1 MLDIRFS
8 SALQAMLYLAAA
20 AEGDNPTVSSGRLA
34 EALGTNAS
42 VVRKLL
48 VPLGVHGLVESSRGR
63 SGGARLAR
71 PAGEITLAEIY
82 RCAVGEKPLWACRP
96 ESEHVCPV
104 TTNAAEYF
112 ARLTAEVEGAVLQ
125 SLGYRTLTD
134 ALREMRGLDQTL
146 PSRRGTP

>member
-20 AEGDNPTVSSGRLA
+20 AEGDSPTVSSGRLA

-104 TTNAAEYF
+104 TTNATEYF
-112 ARLTAEVEGAVLQ
+112 ARLTAEVERAVQ
-125 SLGYRTLTD
+125 ASLDGRTLID
-134 ALREMRGLDQTL
+134 ALREMRELHREG
-146 PSRRGTP
+146 SSAR

>member
-8 SALQAMLYLAAA
+8 SVLRAMLYLAAA
-20 AEGDNPTVSSGRLA
+20 AEGDEPTVSSGRLA
-34 EALGTNAS
+34 DALDTNPS
-42 VVRKLL
+42 LVRKLL
-48 VPLGVHGLVESSRGR
+48 VPLNAGGLVESTRGR
-63 SGGARLAR
+63 SGGARLSR
-71 PAGEITLAEIY
+71 PAAEITLAEIY

-125 SLGYRTLTD
+125 SLGHRTLAD
-134 ALREMRGLDQTL
+134 ALREMRGLD
-146 PSRRGTP
+146 RTP